1 MMYRIGNTTRGTVLA
16 VEAEQARSYWARL
29 RGLMFRNC
37 LPANGGMVIEP
48 NNSVH
53 TFWMR
58 FPIDVVFVDRQDRVV
73 GLVNAMPPNR
83 PYAGARRAR
92 RTIELPA
99 GTIVRTQTVIGDQLS
114 FEQVP
119 DSTNAKQAS

>member
-1 MMYRIGNTTRGTVLA
+1 MYRIVNTTRGTTLA
-16 VEAEQARSYWARL
+16 TEAEQARSFLARL
-29 RGLMFRNC
+29 RGLMFRAA
-37 LPANGGMVIEP
+37 LPSGGGLVIEP

-58 FPIDVVFVDRQDRVV
+58 FPIDVVFVDRDNRVV
-73 GLVNAMPPNR
+73 GLALAMPPNR

-99 GTIVRTQTVIGDQLS
+99 GVIAATATEVGDTL
-114 FEQVP
+114 
-119 DSTNAKQAS
+119 DLQAVG

>member
-1 MMYRIGNTTRGTVLA
+1 MYRITNQTRGTLLA
-16 VEAEQARSYWARL
+16 TRAERARSFWARL
-29 RGLMFRNC
+29 RGLMFRAD
-37 LPANGGMVIEP
+37 LPPGGGLVIEP
-48 NNSVH
+48 NSSVH

-73 GLVNAMPPNR
+73 GLAANLPPNR

-99 GTIVRTQTVIGDQLS
+99 GTIAATQTQLGDRLHL
-114 FEQVP
+114 EWVP
-119 DSTNAKQAS
+119 